1 MRLANNGTFLQH
13 RENGDFIM
21 VLQSG
26 HHTDPADGKTF
37 ATYSVWK
44 PAGARM
50 SYIREQEVNER
61 YRPVRASAAQSWWA
75 EQYAVVPEIE
85 TKEVHIIAGAII
97 PLWQKLK
104 SKAEAK
110 LQVVRVSTEDGQ
122 RIVGVE
128 IPRLRIGPVLR
139 SLGLG
144 RFPADPSKVFR
155 GVLHEGDEITLV
167 GDLKL
172 KRSHLQRE
180 PVIELLCVD
189 CDRFEELR
197 RLGLINEQISFRQRF
212 FVPADEGKGVRIITE
227 LLKRYP
233 IDESNGASEEPQQ
246 ASLSVEIPIT
256 EARVVHLE
264 DWILPPEEALGQS
277 CASPM
282 LEMQMSFMEDPT
294 PVASAVEPQSTYDEV
309 ATVSLASLMEERR
322 RLQRRPRKR
331 PVIAEQGLLSW

>member
-1 MRLANNGTFLQH
+1 MRW
-13 RENGDFIM
+13 
-21 VLQSG
+21 SG
-26 HHTDPADGKTF
+26 
-37 ATYSVWK
+37 
-44 PAGARM
+44 
-50 SYIREQEVNER
+50 EQEW
-61 YRPVRASAAQSWWA
+61 VRASAAQLWWA

-155 GVLHEGDEITLV
+155 GVLHEGDEISLV

-180 PVIELLCVD
+180 PAIELLCVD

-212 FVPADEGKGVRIITE
+212 FVPTEEEKGGRIIAE

-233 IDESNGASEEPQQ
+233 IDESNASEEPQQ

-256 EARVVHLE
+256 EARVVHLG
-264 DWILPPEEALGQS
+264 DWILPPEEAIAQS
-277 CASPM
+277 CTSPV
-282 LEMQMSFMEDPT
+282 LEMQMSLVEEPT
-294 PVASAVEPQSTYDEV
+294 PIASAVKPESTADEA
-309 ATVSLASLMEERR
+309 ATVSLACLMEERQ
-322 RLQRRPRKR
+322 RLLRHPRKR
-331 PVIAEQGLLSW
+331 PVIPEQGILSW

>member
-1 MRLANNGTFLQH
+1 MEKKGKFLKNG
-13 RENGDFIM
+13 EKGDLIM
-21 VLQSG
+21 VPQSG
-26 HHTDPADGKTF
+26 HPTDPADGKTF
-37 ATYSVWK
+37 APYSVWR

-144 RFPADPSKVFR
+144 RFPANPSKVFR
-155 GVLHEGDEITLV
+155 GVLQEGDEITLV

-172 KRSHLQRE
+172 KRSRLQRE
-180 PVIELLCVD
+180 PAIELLCVD

-197 RLGLINEQISFRQRF
+197 RLGLLNEQISFRQRF
-212 FVPADEGKGVRIITE
+212 FVPTEEEKGVRIITQ
-227 LLKRYP
+227 LLNRYP
-233 IDESNGASEEPQQ
+233 IDEANGASEEPQQ
-246 ASLSVEIPIT
+246 ASLSVQIPIT
-256 EARVVHLE
+256 EARCMHLE
-264 DWILPPEEALGQS
+264 DWILPPEGALGQS

-282 LEMQMSFMEDPT
+282 LEMQMSFVEDPT

-309 ATVSLASLMEERR
+309 ATGSVASLVEERR
-322 RLQRRPRKR
+322 RLQRRSRKR
-331 PVIAEQGLLSW
+331 RPV

>member
-1 MRLANNGTFLQH
+1 MEKKGKFLKNG
-13 RENGDFIM
+13 EKGDLIM
-21 VLQSG
+21 VPQSG
-26 HHTDPADGKTF
+26 HPTDPADGKTF
-37 ATYSVWK
+37 APYSVWR

-144 RFPADPSKVFR
+144 RFAADPSKVFR

-233 IDESNGASEEPQQ
+233 IDEPNGASEDPQQ
-246 ASLSVEIPIT
+246 SSLSAHIPIP
-256 EARVVHLE
+256 ALRVVHLE
-264 DWILPPEEALGQS
+264 DWILPPEEDVARS
-277 CASPM
+277 AASPM
-282 LEMQMSFMEDPT
+282 LERQMSFMEAPT
-294 PVASAVEPQSTYDEV
+294 QVASAVEPPSTYDEV

-331 PVIAEQGLLSW
+331 PVIPEQGLLSW